1 MALFIECHYDECRN
15 LCTVMLSV
23 VMLNVVMLNV
33 VAPVFQLNLGFSDK
47 GRSSFSSQCSKIL
60 GSAKK
65 SHQGATL

>member
-23 VMLNVVMLNV
+23 VKLKV
-33 VAPVFQLNLGFSDK
+33 VAPVFQLNLMFSGK
-47 GRSSFSSQCSKIL
+47 GRRSFSSQCSKIL
-60 GSAKK
+60 DSAKK